1 MGFHALAANLPM
13 TEVAAPAQER
23 PALIQPPE
31 QPAHPDIAVPTHS
44 IARRARSWTLCLL
57 IVALLVWSWGPA
69 EMYRAASLVSDWRNM
84 AEFGS
89 AFLSPDFRDWGD
101 YAADMIVTIQIAI
114 WGTALAAVLGAPF
127 AILAS
132 SNICPQWVVQ
142 PVRRLMDACRAINEI
157 VFALL
162 FVVAVGL
169 GPFAG
174 VMALFVHNTGVFA
187 KLYSEA
193 VEAIDPRP
201 VEGIRATGARRI
213 PEIVFGVIPQVVPL
227 WSSFILYRLETNV
240 RSATTLGIVGAGGI
254 GQSLYESIRA
264 FRYAETAAQLIIV
277 VVTVVVIDMVSA
289 RLRKALV

>member
-1 MGFHALAANLPM
+1 MSEITLVRP
-13 TEVAAPAQER
+13 TAPPSAGADE
-23 PALIQPPE
+23 
-31 QPAHPDIAVPTHS
+31 IAVPRHS
-44 IARRARSWTLCLL
+44 LARRSRGWTLWL
-57 IVALLVWSWGPA
+57 IVFALLAWSWGPA
-69 EMYRAASLVSDWRNM
+69 EMFRAASLLSDWRNM
-84 AEFGS
+84 ADFGR
-89 AFLSPDFRDWGD
+89 AFLHPNFHDWD
-101 YAADMIVTIQIAI
+101 SYIADMIVTVQIAI
-114 WGTALAAVLGAPF
+114 WGTALAAVAGAPF

-174 VMALFVHNTGVFA
+174 VMALFVHNTGVFS

-213 PEIVFGVIPQVVPL
+213 PEVIFGVIPQVIPL
-227 WSSFILYRLETNV
+227 WSSFVLYRLETNI

-254 GQSLYESIRA
+254 GQTLYESIRS
-264 FRYAETAAQLIIV
+264 FQYAETAAQMLIV
-277 VVTVVVIDMVSA
+277 VATVMVVDLVSA

>member
-1 MGFHALAANLPM
+1 MSELSLRSRERPLADQGR
-13 TEVAAPAQER
+13 APAGG
-23 PALIQPPE
+23 
-31 QPAHPDIAVPTHS
+31 HDIAVPNRS
-44 IARRARSWTLCLL
+44 LVDRSRSWIMWLALL
-57 IVALLVWSWGPA
+57 GLLVWSWGPV
-69 EMYRAASLVSDWRNM
+69 EMFRAGSLVTDWRNM
-84 AEFGS
+84 AEFGQ
-89 AFLSPDFRDWGD
+89 AFLRPDFHEWRD
-101 YAADMIVTIQIAI
+101 YLADMIVTVQIAL
-114 WGTALAAVLGAPF
+114 WGTALAAILGAPF

-174 VMALFVHNTGVFA
+174 VMAIFVHNTGVFS

-193 VEAIDPRP
+193 VEAIDSRP
-201 VEGIRATGARRI
+201 VEGIRATGASRLSEVI
-213 PEIVFGVIPQVVPL
+213 FGVIPQVIPL

-254 GQSLYESIRA
+254 GQTLYESIRA
-264 FRYAETAAQLIIV
+264 FHYAETAAQMLIV
-277 VVTVVVIDMVSA
+277 VGAVIVIDMVSA